1 MAKTPRKMTAKAKK
15 AAPAPVAVAASG
27 ATRKRI
33 DKLDDLDQ
41 TNKRLKTA
49 LDELDH
55 DRVTQINNL
64 EEKEKQLLDRLSK
77 LNEEK
82 HKAASA
88 NGNVD
93 VSDDDFLEI
102 NAGGKIIAVK
112 RATLTQLRGSRLE
125 AMFSGRWDKKLVR
138 DSSGRLFLD
147 VNSDCFQAI
156 VDYMNE
162 LAISSED
169 DPPMPPTVDDELQH
183 ILSHQMNLFGLTV
196 DPQIDSNIITQ
207 HSDATMLHN
216 WLEEDE
222 SGGELGLLYRSSRDG
237 QSSSAFH
244 SKCDDKGPTV
254 VIIET
259 TDGGVIGGYT
269 NTDWWS
275 NNFTNYNNYASAN
288 KAFLFALSGFG
299 LVSPCKMKLK
309 NASDKWAIYNC
320 YSYGPTFG
328 SGSDL
333 QVIDSR
339 VSLNV
344 GLSYECGPSEQLTGY
359 QTYNIKEMEVFQV
372 TDNPTPPQYP
382 RKKQPISYKSV
393 EKGAAVDT
401 FSKEVNDFINE
412 KWTTLQ
418 ELEAEVLSLEE
429 SFKDEEQFIESFG
442 SGDTNTNNVVLLNV
456 SGTIMA
462 TSRATLLLSE
472 DSVLA
477 QQFDN
482 SKWTEQGSA
491 SPRVKDWTPDD
502 VTNWVKS
509 VKDVPDDIATLFWEN
524 EIKGSELLALNESG
538 LKMIGVK
545 RAGTICL
552 LLKEIKQLE
561 EASQDTATL
570 IEYSPYCFGK
580 ILDYLRLKHLQTLGL
595 VDEPALPTVCE
606 SQKKRFEKVV
616 KYYFPGNCSKFI
628 LG

>member
-1 MAKTPRKMTAKAKK
+1 MAKTPRKKTPKK
-15 AAPAPVAVAASG
+15 AAPAPVAAAG

-41 TNKRLKTA
+41 TNKRLKTT
-49 LDELDH
+49 LDKS
-55 DRVTQINNL
+55 DRDRAIQINKL
-64 EEKEKQLLDRLSK
+64 EEKEKKFLDRLSK
-77 LNEEK
+77 LDAEK
-82 HKAASA
+82 LKTASA

-102 NAGGKIIAVK
+102 NAGGKVIAVK

-138 DSSGRLFLD
+138 DSNGRLFLD
-147 VNSDCFQAI
+147 VNGDCFQAI

-169 DPPMPPTVDDELQH
+169 EPPMPPTLDDELQH

-196 DPQIDSNIITQ
+196 DPQIDSNIITK
-207 HSDATMLHN
+207 HSDATILHN
-216 WLEEDE
+216 WLKEDG
-222 SGGELGLLYRSSRDG
+222 SGGELELLYRSSRDG
-237 QSSSAFH
+237 LTDDDFH
-244 SKCDDKGPTV
+244 DKCDNKGPTI

-259 TDGGVIGGYT
+259 TEGGVIGGYT
-269 NTDWWS
+269 NTAWKS
-275 NNFTNYNNYASAN
+275 NCKHASAN
-288 KAFLFALSGFG
+288 KAFLFALSGFR
-299 LVSPCKMKLK
+299 LVSPCRMKLK
-309 NASDKWAIYNC
+309 KASDQYAIYN
-320 YSYGPTFG
+320 YDSYGPTFG
-328 SGSDL
+328 KGCDL
-333 QVIDSR
+333 EVEDST
-339 VSLNV
+339 VSLDI
-344 GLSYECGPSEQLTGY
+344 GHSYNPSPSELLNGRSS
-359 QTYNIKEMEVFQV
+359 YNIKEMEVFQV
-372 TDNPTPPQYP
+372 IDNPTPLQHP

-393 EKGAAVDT
+393 EKVAAVDT
-401 FSKEVNDFINE
+401 FSKEVNDAINE

-442 SGDTNTNNVVLLNV
+442 SGDTNNVVMLNV
-456 SGTIMA
+456 SGTMMA

-524 EIKGSELLALNESG
+524 EIKGSELLALDKDG

-570 IEYSPYCFGK
+570 IAYSPYCFGK

-595 VDEPALPTVCE
+595 VDEPALPIVCE